1 VCLSVLEPKRLPE
14 TMGVTTA
21 RLVFLG
27 FIGLTGTII
36 YNALYLQEHAS
47 RGPVSAEAST
57 TVRKVAS
64 ESQTIPVGPR
74 DEPSDLEV
82 PPPDL
87 DMLEIEQLAAPVQP
101 TNLPPASTD
110 LPPLAPP
117 GTGESQLVVR
127 AVQRELA
134 ARGYD
139 VGQVDGT
146 LSSNT
151 RAAISNF
158 QAKEGLPVTGLP
170 SDALLRQILLGDSV
184 APAAATGSVAAQ
196 DSIAVNAAEHETVK
210 SVQQILADL
219 GYVTGPVDG
228 AWGENTS
235 RAIGEFQRDR
245 GLPETGQI
253 SPELLGEFQRVTGK
267 DLTKTAARP

>member
-1 VCLSVLEPKRLPE
+1 
-14 TMGVTTA
+14 MGVTTA

-47 RGPVSAEAST
+47 RDSAGAEATST
-57 TVRKVAS
+57 MRKAAS

-82 PPPDL
+82 PAPDL
-87 DMLEIEQLAAPVQP
+87 AMPKLEKVPGPAQSAD
-101 TNLPPASTD
+101 LPPVSTD
-110 LPPLAPP
+110 LPSLAP

-139 VGQVDGT
+139 VGQVDGN
-146 LSSNT
+146 LSETT
-151 RAAISNF
+151 RAAISSF
-158 QAKEGLPVTGLP
+158 QAKEGLPVTGIP
-170 SDALLRQILLGDSV
+170 SDDLLRQILLGDSI
-184 APAAATGSVAAQ
+184 APSAATGSVAAQ
-196 DSIAVNAAEHETVK
+196 DSIAVNAAEHGMVMN
-210 SVQQILADL
+210 VQQILADL
-219 GYVTGPVDG
+219 GYVPGPIDG
-228 AWGENTS
+228 AWGDNTS
-235 RAIGEFQRDR
+235 RAISEFQRDR

-253 SPELLGEFQRVTGK
+253 SPELLNEFQRVTGR

>member
-1 VCLSVLEPKRLPE
+1 
-14 TMGVTTA
+14 MGVTTA

-47 RGPVSAEAST
+47 RGPVSAESSAT
-57 TVRKVAS
+57 MRKVAS

-74 DEPSDLEV
+74 DEPSSLEV

-87 DMLEIEQLAAPVQP
+87 DMPDIQQVTVPVQP
-101 TNLPPASTD
+101 ANLPPVSTD
-110 LPPLAPP
+110 LPPLAP
-117 GTGESQLVVR
+117 GTGESQLLVR

-146 LSSNT
+146 LSETT
-151 RAAISNF
+151 RAAISSF
-158 QAKEGLPVTGLP
+158 QTKEGLPVTGLP

-184 APAAATGSVAAQ
+184 APAAATGSLAAQ
-196 DSIAVNAAEHETVK
+196 DSIAVNAAEHATVK
-210 SVQQILADL
+210 NVQQILADL
-219 GYVTGPVDG
+219 GYVPGPIDG

-235 RAIGEFQRDR
+235 RAISEFQQDR

-253 SPELLGEFQRVTGK
+253 SPELLGEFQRVTGR